1 VVGGEKGSDKAWEG
15 WPPSWYFSW
24 ASVLSLALCSERE
37 DRQSSRAW
45 GEVWRRG
52 VEWRAL
58 SGSGFGLRFLSGHG
72 APEVGWS
79 VDHAIGPGWRCAVM
93 RCCRLGLSK
102 AK

>member
-1 VVGGEKGSDKAWEG
+1 VVGGEKGPDKAWEG
-15 WPPSWYFSW
+15 RPPSRYFSW

-58 SGSGFGLRFLSGHG
+58 SGSGFGLRFYPVTVL
-72 APEVGWS
+72 PELGGRLITRLARDGGVLRCGI
-79 VDHAIGPGWRCAVM
+79 VDFVYQR
-93 RCCRLGLSK
+93 
-102 AK
+102 